1 MTAVRERILKDAMA
15 LSPAER
21 EALAEDLV
29 ASLLPM
35 DQDHVAAIVAEAE
48 DRLAAY
54 GAGES
59 AAIPADE
66 VMAKLRKKYGKSG

>member
-1 MTAVRERILKDAMA
+1 MTAVRERILKDAMS

-21 EALAEDLV
+21 EALAEDLL

-35 DQDHVAAIVAEAE
+35 EPDHVAAIVAEAE

-54 GAGES
+54 EAGEI
-59 AAIPADE
+59 AAIPSEE
-66 VMAKLRKKYGKSG
+66 VTARLRKKHGMSV